1 MPRGSH
7 HVEVGQLDH
16 DGRSLGLLRDDG
28 GRWQLSAPRRA
39 RRLIGQRVRIEGV
52 RVGFAELD
60 VNKIEPLAAAEN
72 TGAEHRRMNRALVA
86 GLLLIGLLGWT
97 MLG

>member
-1 MPRGSH
+1 M
-7 HVEVGQLDH
+7 
-16 DGRSLGLLRDDG
+16 RDDG

-39 RRLIGQRVRIEGV
+39 RRLIGQRVRIEGF

-60 VNKIEPLAAAEN
+60 VNRIEPLVAAGD
-72 TGAEHRRMNRALVA
+72 TSAEHRRMNRALVV
-86 GLLLIGLLGWT
+86 GVLLVGLLGWT